1 MEKRF
6 RSSKNFFAASHSFMA
21 RARKRSVGYAR
32 IGIDDVDAQLQVAEL
47 RAAGCKYVV
56 QELSSREDGLPGIRL
71 EEVVC
76 SLGQADQLV
85 VTKISRLGLKKI
97 ELLWFLRDLESQGK
111 HLKTLDGF
119 LDTKLLEGFA
129 VPMLGLLIGCSDLE
143 QSLNKEQAIE
153 NIHLRRIQGGNINMG
168 GRPKTSAI
176 KEALVLRL
184 RGEGCSYR
192 SIREQTGLALSTI
205 RRIIVSS

>member
-1 MEKRF
+1 
-6 RSSKNFFAASHSFMA
+6 MA

-32 IGIDDVDAQLQVAEL
+32 VGIDDVDAQLQVAEL

-71 EEVVC
+71 EEAVC
-76 SLGQADQLV
+76 SLAQADQLV

-97 ELLWFLRDLESQGK
+97 ELLWFLRDLGRQGK

-129 VPMLGLLIGCSDLE
+129 VPMLGLFIGCSDLE
-143 QSLNKEQAIE
+143 QSLNKEQAME
-153 NIHLRRIQGGNINMG
+153 NLHVRRTNGGNMG
-168 GRPKTSAI
+168 GRPKTSEI

-184 RGEGCSYR
+184 RDEGCSYR